1 MPQAAL
7 EELSF
12 HRTTLEINRCEAE
25 TRAVVRRSLF
35 WMLVVALALRL
46 AVMGFLY
53 PERTDPY
60 RDHWRLG
67 GESGRIARSI
77 AQGDGFSNPLFGKT
91 GPTAWLTPVFP
102 YLLAGIFKIFGVYS
116 KASAIAALA
125 LDCLLSAL
133 TCVPVYFIARKNFGD
148 STALW
153 AGWIWAFFPYA
164 IFFSADFI
172 WATTLTTLLLA
183 LIFLFVMY
191 LPACSS
197 IWPWVGFGVLSGV
210 GGLTD
215 AVVMSVA
222 PLLGAWAW
230 YGLYKSGRRWLA
242 PGLAAVMAVTVVV
255 SPWFLRNY
263 ETFHQVIPFRSC
275 LGLELYFG
283 NNQDSWHWGPPGYHP
298 SDNEQEWREY
308 QQLGEVAFTSKKFH
322 EGLAFI
328 GAHRTLY
335 VQQTLR
341 RVVYWWTGFWSFSRR
356 YLQEEP
362 ADPFNMV
369 FCTGLTVLTLTG
381 LWRAWRVAPN
391 LAFPYVLVFVF
402 FPLVYYFT
410 HPEDYY
416 RRPIDP
422 QFVVLAAYAAAPWFR
437 KRNPGRVE
445 VETEVVTA
453 MAE

>member
-7 EELSF
+7 EELPF
-12 HRTTLEINRCEAE
+12 HRTTLATNRSDVE
-25 TRAVVRRSLF
+25 TRAGVRRSLF
-35 WMLVVALALRL
+35 WMVVVALALRL
-46 AVMGFLY
+46 AVMCFLY
-53 PERTDPY
+53 PERTDPS

-67 GESGRIARSI
+67 GEAGRIARSI
-77 AQGDGFSNPLFGKT
+77 VQGEEFSNPLFGRT

-125 LDCLLSAL
+125 LDCLFSAL
-133 TCVPVYFIARKNFGD
+133 TCIPVYFIAEKHFGD

-183 LIFLFVMY
+183 LIFLSVLH
-191 LPACSS
+191 LPTCSS

-230 YGLYKSGRRWLA
+230 YSLYKSGRRWLA
-242 PGLAAVMAVTVVV
+242 PGLAAVMAVTMVV

-263 ETFHQVIPFRSC
+263 ETFHKVIPFRSC

-298 SDNEQEWREY
+298 SDNEKEWREY
-308 QQLGEVAFTSKKFH
+308 QQLGEVAYTSKKFH

-328 GAHRTLY
+328 SAHRTLY

-341 RVVYWWTGFWSFSRR
+341 RVVYWWTGFWSFSQR
-356 YLQEEP
+356 YLREEP

-381 LWRAWRVAPN
+381 LSRAWRIDPN
-391 LAFPYVLVFVF
+391 LAFPYILVFVF

-422 QFVVLAAYAAAPWFR
+422 QFVVLAAYAAATWFR

-445 VETEVVTA
+445 VETEVVTV